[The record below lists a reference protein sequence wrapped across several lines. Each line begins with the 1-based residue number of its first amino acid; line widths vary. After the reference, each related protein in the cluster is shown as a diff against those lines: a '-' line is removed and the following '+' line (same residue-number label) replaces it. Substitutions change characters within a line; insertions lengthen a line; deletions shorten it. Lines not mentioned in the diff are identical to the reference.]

1 MWIDIGVIVL
11 LTLRA
16 VLFRP
21 ALPPRVDSTINT
33 LSLGGEA
40 EQQESPFAVMEQ

>member
-11 LTLRA
+11 LILRA

-21 ALPPRVDSTINT
+21 ALPPQVDLTMDS
-33 LSLGGEA
+33 SQGGEA
-40 EQQESPFAVMEQ
+40 EQQESSFVAMEQ